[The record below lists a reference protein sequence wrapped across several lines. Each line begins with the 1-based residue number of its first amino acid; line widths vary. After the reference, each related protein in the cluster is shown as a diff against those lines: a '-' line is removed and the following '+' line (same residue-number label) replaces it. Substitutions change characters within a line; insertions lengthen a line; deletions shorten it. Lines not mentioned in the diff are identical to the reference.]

1 MQPPLPLLLPLLTQT
16 SRVSFTPRLIRHT
29 EANRSLP
36 SSRNNSITRHNL
48 SLSNNI
54 NNSSSNSN
62 SSSSNSNNKL
72 RINKPLSS
80 HKLDLVKCF
89 ITQQG

>member
-29 EANRSLP
+29 EANRSLL

>member
-54 NNSSSNSN
+54 NSSSSSNNNSSNSN
-62 SSSSNSNNKL
+62 NNKL

>member
-16 SRVSFTPRLIRHT
+16 SRVYFTPRLIRHT

-54 NNSSSNSN
+54 NSSSSSNNNSSNSN
-62 SSSSNSNNKL
+62 NNKL

>member
-54 NNSSSNSN
+54 NNSSSNN
-62 SSSSNSNNKL
+62 SSSSNSNNNKL